1 MIEWPSMGK
10 EEVVSRSVKELRL
23 LMLEWHDIG
32 KEDEHVDTLNH
43 ASTSNVCPVVK
54 HMNDENVGYLYCD
67 NEEAFKGKAITCSK
81 CGGTSHNER
90 ACTGPRDQQPTGKT
104 KKHTRP
110 EGLQDAKPIE
120 VSRRSSQAMDSEPS
134 GSQTR
139 QIGSSSHGKDSQ
151 PNSSQKRKR
160 ATSSNGNLYQPS
172 GSQTRKSARQATK
185 LLHLGSIWRTY
196 TIWTQ
201 FGKKWDKIAT
211 LLEDTQDLAYNSTA
225 KLKNDILIFQQHQG
239 ESLSEAWTHFKDLL
253 QKAPHHG
260 IDLWLKV
267 QIFYDHVNPA
277 TRRTIDQSAGD
288 FAKPVKAISLT
299 QDVPHT
305 SNHHLI
311 ELENQV
317 QRLMEAHLAPR
328 SSVQVNKIAFSCEIC
343 SSPHDTQY
351 CMENLEQTFVDYA
364 SSQTNEAGGKWFTF
378 KPEQNNLGDA
388 YNLSWKAIND
398 RMTGALPSDTVK
410 NPKLNVNPISSVLS
424 ARSYPMEDPQISSY
438 LLNSVNAIKT
448 RFKPTNNFQKDQ
460 LQVKTLTV
468 NEIGTPKQKEQF
480 LKLPHLNLPVLEV
493 LAHAPIYNAILDKYV
508 ESLELGKNGSVF
520 IQVEMRKK
528 MKDPGL
534 FTLPCRLGESKPFD
548 TLADLGSLDGTK
560 SYPAGIVKNVEVH
573 IGKLKLLEDF
583 YVIDTEKDPMTSLL
597 VGRGFLATASA
608 VIDCRKSKITVGEGI
623 TRYVI
628 VKLWTR
634 SGFDG
639 DQRVVGV
646 NAGLQSL
653 E

>member
-10 EEVVSRSVKELRL
+10 EEVVSRSVKESRL
-23 LMLEWHDIG
+23 LMLKWHDIG
-32 KEDEHVDTLNH
+32 KEDEHVDTSNH

-54 HMNDENVGYLYCD
+54 HMHDENVGYLYCD
-67 NEEAFKGKAITCSK
+67 NEEAFKGKAITYSK
-81 CGGTSHNER
+81 CGGTSHNKR

-110 EGLQDAKPIE
+110 EGLQDAKPVE
-120 VSRRSSQAMDSEPS
+120 VSRRSSQAMDSESS

-139 QIGSSSHGKDSQ
+139 QICSSSHGKDSQ

-160 ATSSNGNLYQPS
+160 ATSS
-172 GSQTRKSARQATK
+172 
-185 LLHLGSIWRTY
+185 
-196 TIWTQ
+196 
-201 FGKKWDKIAT
+201 
-211 LLEDTQDLAYNSTA
+211 
-225 KLKNDILIFQQHQG
+225 

-277 TRRTIDQSAGD
+277 TRRTIDQSAG
-288 FAKPVKAISLT
+288 
-299 QDVPHT
+299 DVPHT

-351 CMENLEQTFVDYA
+351 CMENLEQAFVDYA

-468 NEIGTPKQKEQF
+468 NEIGTAKQKEQF
-480 LKLPHLNLPVLEV
+480 LKLPHLNLPVLKV

-560 SYPAGIVKNVEVH
+560 SYPTGIVKNVEVH

-628 VKLWTR
+628 VKLWTG

-639 DQRVVGV
+639 DQRVVGGECWI
-646 NAGLQSL
+646 AKS
-653 E
+653 